1 MTILRILLISSS
13 LIATA
18 GTLLSL
24 VRSTHWAFRVW
35 DFPRVQVATVAIL
48 ANTVYALLFSGGSA
62 METAML
68 AAGFGTALWQSYRI
82 FPYLRIAPVKVKNAD
97 AASDNGGERKFSLL
111 VSNVLMENREHDRLL
126 DVIEKKD
133 PDVIL
138 TVETDDG
145 WIRALDGLKQTHP
158 HTMLHPLDNYY
169 GMAIFSRLELIDPQV
184 KFLVQDDIPSLHV
197 RIRLRSGDEV
207 FFHALHPR
215 PPEPIRDQPSAP
227 RDAELVI
234 VGRQIGEDSSRPTV
248 VAGDLNDVA
257 WSPTSELFLRLSGL
271 LDPRLGRGFYNSFN
285 ANNPIMRYPLDHVF
299 HSNEFR
305 LVTLQRLESIGSDH
319 FPIYIELL
327 LDPAA
332 PSDQPETEKEAGD
345 EEQADEKLE
354 AQAEA
359 AATGDDRPND
369 DDRG

>member
-1 MTILRILLISSS
+1 MTILRILLISAS

-24 VRSTHWAFRVW
+24 VRGTHWLFRVW
-35 DFPRVQVATVAIL
+35 DFPRMQVAVVAIL
-48 ANTVYALLFSGGSA
+48 SNAVYALLFNRGSA
-62 METAML
+62 WEGAML
-68 AAGFGTALWQSYRI
+68 AAGFGVALWQCYRI
-82 FPYLRIAPVKVKNAD
+82 FPYLRIAPVRVKSAD
-97 AASDNGGERKFSLL
+97 VAAGDGRERLLSLL
-111 VSNVLMENREHDRLL
+111 VSNVLMENREYERLL
-126 DVIEKKD
+126 AAIEKKN

-138 TVETDDG
+138 AVETDEG
-145 WIRALDGLKQTHP
+145 WIRALEVLEENYP
-158 HTMLHPLDNYY
+158 HTVIHPLDNYY
-169 GMAIFSRLELIDPQV
+169 GMAIYSRLELIEPQLE
-184 KFLVQDDIPSLHV
+184 FIVQDDIPSVHT
-197 RIRLRSGDEV
+197 RIRLRSGEEV

-234 VGRQIGEDSSRPTV
+234 MGRRIGEDPSRPTI

-285 ANNPIMRYPLDHVF
+285 ANNPLMRYPLDHVF

-305 LVTLQRLESIGSDH
+305 LVNLQRLEPIGSDH

-332 PSDQPETEKEAGD
+332 PSDQPETGKKEGD
-345 EEQADEKLE
+345 EEKADEKLE

-359 AATGDDRPND
+359 AATGEDRPND
-369 DDRG
+369 DRG